1 VLEGWDV
8 VDIAMVQDRS
18 AAEVQADIEVVRRAL
33 RERLEKVK
41 A

>member
-1 VLEGWDV
+1 
-8 VDIAMVQDRS
+8 MVQGRS
-18 AAEVQADIEVVRRAL
+18 AEEVQADIEVVRRAL